1 MTFFSWL
8 GILQVV
14 FNRKTTKMHGH
25 KKKKSEWD
33 KKRIKNG
40 MRNNWDMDDDS
51 DMPRTNQKKKRR
63 FRFEEKDYLE
73 EEDGF
78 EEDFQED
85 DNE

>member
-1 MTFFSWL
+1 MTFFHGL
-8 GILQVV
+8 V
-14 FNRKTTKMHGH
+14 FSRSFCNRKTTKMHGH

-78 EEDFQED
+78 EEDFQEY

>member
-1 MTFFSWL
+1 MTFFHGLVCSRS
-8 GILQVV
+8 
-14 FNRKTTKMHGH
+14 FCNRKTTKMHGH

-78 EEDFQED
+78 EEDFQEY

>member
-1 MTFFSWL
+1 MTFFHGLVCSRS
-8 GILQVV
+8 
-14 FNRKTTKMHGH
+14 FCNRKTTKMHGH

-33 KKRIKNG
+33 KKRFKNG

-63 FRFEEKDYLE
+63 FRFEKENYLE

-85 DNE
+85 DHE

>member
-1 MTFFSWL
+1 MTFFHGL
-8 GILQVV
+8 V
-14 FNRKTTKMHGH
+14 FSRSFCNRKTTKMHGH

-73 EEDGF
+73 EDGF

-85 DNE
+85 DHE